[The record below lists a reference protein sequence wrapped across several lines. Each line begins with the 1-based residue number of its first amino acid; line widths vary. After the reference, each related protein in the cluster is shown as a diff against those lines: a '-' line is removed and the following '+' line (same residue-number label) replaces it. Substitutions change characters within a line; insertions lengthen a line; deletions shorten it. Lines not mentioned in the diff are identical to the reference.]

1 MISFPASAWPGR
13 ARAARSMAGGHGARR
28 SSRGTALRAP
38 KRRNRSTGRKRGRM
52 RCSPRRKRRRWR
64 LNSLGRRAAGWRC
77 SDGDSRRLRTA
88 SGSGEKQNGSSR
100 GGGSAHAH
108 PKGARR
114 GGGREGGGN
123 VGAWGGRPV
132 PSMQRER
139 EGAVAGGGRRS

>member
-1 MISFPASAWPGR
+1 MAGESSPELAGNGTKGPETAQEEYGEKEGKNAMLTMVKTEALAAQF
-13 ARAARSMAGGHGARR
+13 ARA
-28 SSRGTALRAP
+28 T
-38 KRRNRSTGRKRGRM
+38 RGRM
-52 RCSPRRKRRRWR
+52 EMLRRRFSALAHCER
-64 LNSLGRRAAGWRC
+64 ERGK
-77 SDGDSRRLRTA
+77 
-88 SGSGEKQNGSSR
+88 ENGSSR